1 MSIKARQSLHANGLE
16 LETDAGTLKKMLAM
30 IAGTVAIMAFAGVG
44 GVLIASGSAKSML
57 GFNTYITHHTSASD
71 KFAKQIVTQCKLG
84 AVVLTAS
91 RDPARVAAGR
101 DLADQCDEVGDAIKS
116 LPVTR

>member
-1 MSIKARQSLHANGLE
+1 MSTKARYHPAHALE

-30 IAGTVAIMAFAGVG
+30 IAGTVVILAGVGVG

-57 GFNTYITHHTSASD
+57 GFNTYITHHTSPTD
-71 KFAKQIVTQCKLG
+71 KLATQIVTQCKMG
-84 AVVLTAS
+84 AVVLAAS
-91 RDPARVAAGR
+91 RDPSRAASGR
-101 DLADQCDEVGDAIKS
+101 ELAGQCDEVGAAIKS

>member
-1 MSIKARQSLHANGLE
+1 MSPKARPLLPANALE

-30 IAGTVAIMAFAGVG
+30 IAGTVVILAGIGIG
-44 GVLIASGSAKSML
+44 GVLIASGSLKSML
-57 GFNTYITHHTSASD
+57 GFNTYISHHTSPTD

-84 AVVLTAS
+84 DVVLAAS
-91 RDPARVAAGR
+91 RDPARAATGR
-101 DLADQCDEVGDAIKS
+101 ELAGQCDDVGDAIKS